1 MRDQETRR
9 RDRSLALAVL
19 CSVLLGAV
27 CIVFAIWGTLHPW
40 RDVSP
45 RGVGPGAGFV
55 VGPIFIG
62 FGILEAVHRVRN
74 GPQQPGSHARS
85 APRE

>member
-1 MRDQETRR
+1 M
-9 RDRSLALAVL
+9 AVL
-19 CSVLLGAV
+19 FSVVLGAV

-40 RDVSP
+40 REVSP

-62 FGILEAVHRVRN
+62 FGILEVVHRVRN
-74 GPQQPGSHARS
+74 GPQQPGRHTRS
-85 APRE
+85 ASAE